1 MIAAAKLPLG
11 IPLFLLITAPWFWLV
26 QQATDGRWLNDF
38 LFIHH
43 FQRYTAGAG
52 HRQPFYY
59 YLTTLPVDV
68 LPWTIF
74 IVPALIAYRPYRRI
88 WQTPVLLFFVLWF
101 ISVLLFFSVS
111 ATKRELYLLP
121 LLPVLALLIGNY
133 FNDLSAGTIDETA
146 IFRWLASVN
155 FTIVVIIGV
164 ALPAVAWIVRPEAF
178 WIFVPGSLTLA
189 LGGAV
194 AVRFFRQRDP
204 LKAITSIVLMMT
216 MLLLSSALW
225 VFPYLE
231 QFKSPRPL
239 AVAIKRIV
247 PATAPL
253 YIYADSMNEFNY
265 YLERDAMPLLSSPA
279 AIEKLLGGAPT
290 SYMLIKERDLK
301 RLNMVAPQWVVLT
314 RSTGSTTW
322 NLVEL
327 KAPPAG

>member
-1 MIAAAKLPLG
+1 
-11 IPLFLLITAPWFWLV
+11 
-26 QQATDGRWLNDF
+26 
-38 LFIHH
+38 
-43 FQRYTAGAG
+43 
-52 HRQPFYY
+52 
-59 YLTTLPVDV
+59 LTKPD
-68 LPWTIF
+68 
-74 IVPALIAYRPYRRI
+74 
-88 WQTPVLLFFVLWF
+88 
-101 ISVLLFFSVS
+101 
-111 ATKRELYLLP
+111 
-121 LLPVLALLIGNY
+121 
-133 FNDLSAGTIDETA
+133 
-146 IFRWLASVN
+146 FRWLASVGY
-155 FTIVVIIGV
+155 VVVIGV
-164 ALPAVAWIVRPEAF
+164 ATTPRRGLSVGLSGFSSPEAAVAR
-178 WIFVPGSLTLA
+178 
-189 LGGAV
+189 GAV

-253 YIYADSMNEFNY
+253 YIYADSMNDFNY

-301 RLNMVAPQWVVLT
+301 RLTMVAPQWVVLT

>member
-1 MIAAAKLPLG
+1 
-11 IPLFLLITAPWFWLV
+11 V
-26 QQATDGRWLNDF
+26 VY
-38 LFIHH
+38 
-43 FQRYTAGAG
+43 QRLA
-52 HRQPFYY
+52 
-59 YLTTLPVDV
+59 V
-68 LPWTIF
+68 
-74 IVPALIAYRPYRRI
+74 
-88 WQTPVLLFFVLWF
+88 
-101 ISVLLFFSVS
+101 FSVS

-253 YIYADSMNEFNY
+253 YIYADSMSEFNY